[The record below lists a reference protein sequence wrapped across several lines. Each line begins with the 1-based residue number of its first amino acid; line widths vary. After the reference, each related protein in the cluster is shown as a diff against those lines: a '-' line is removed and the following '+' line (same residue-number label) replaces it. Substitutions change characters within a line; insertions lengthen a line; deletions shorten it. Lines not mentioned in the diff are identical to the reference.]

1 MGKGDLH
8 LSFLPSYLPPLLIP
22 CRQGKN
28 MLLTELIR
36 EDLIKI
42 DLQARDKWEAI
53 EELVD
58 VLISVH
64 ELSLSDRTE
73 VVKAVTER
81 EKSLSTG
88 LEHGIAV
95 PHAGVD
101 CVDDLV
107 GVLGTS
113 KGIPFE
119 SHDDQ
124 DARLIVLLLIPK
136 GAFQHHVRTLAGIAK
151 LGSIKVR
158 EKIFNAKTPSQI
170 MDALRESDMAE
181 GVPPLE

>member
-1 MGKGDLH
+1 
-8 LSFLPSYLPPLLIP
+8 
-22 CRQGKN
+22 

-42 DLQARDKWEAI
+42 DLEAKDKWEAI
-53 EELVD
+53 EELID

-64 ELSLSDRTE
+64 ELSLSDRSE
-73 VVKAVTER
+73 VLKAVMER

-95 PHAGVD
+95 PHGGVD

-113 KGIPFE
+113 KGIPFQ

-124 DARLIVLLLIPK
+124 DAHLIVLLLIPK

-158 EKIFNAKTPSQI
+158 KKIFEAKTAAQI
-170 MDALRESDMAE
+170 MDALRESDMTE
-181 GVPPLE
+181 GMPLME